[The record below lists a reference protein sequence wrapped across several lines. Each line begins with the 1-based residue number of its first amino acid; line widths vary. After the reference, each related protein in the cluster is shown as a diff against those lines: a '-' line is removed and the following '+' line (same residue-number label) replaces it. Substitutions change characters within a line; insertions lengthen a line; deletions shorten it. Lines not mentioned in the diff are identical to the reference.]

1 MASESSGAPA
11 EVSVVEPTGAETLVF
26 SRIAGK
32 EITAVFRERHQ
43 FAPGQQ
49 IHLAPDLERRSP
61 VRQGERP
68 AHLRHRRSW
77 MHRRRR

>member
-1 MASESSGAPA
+1 MATESTGAPA

-26 SRIAGK
+26 SRVAGK

-49 IHLAPDLERRSP
+49 IHLAPDL
-61 VRQGERP
+61 
-68 AHLRHRRSW
+68 AAIHLFDKASGQRI
-77 MHRRRR
+77 